1 MFDERIALRM
11 RLEQMNEAEERL
23 LSELRKERAFIFNRL
38 RELDELQEHEDLN
51 HQSYTSTVEMN
62 SHSEHKQELLTPM
75 KKRRARPSRRSK
87 TTKMR
92 ETAVEILTAERVPM
106 RSSEL
111 QKIIEEKTGFTIAN
125 MTTFMNTIMKI
136 DTNIEKLGR
145 GLYTYRKNNKLA

>member
-51 HQSYTSTVEMN
+51 HQSVTSTVEMN
-62 SHSEHKQELLTPM
+62 SHLEHKQELLTPM

-111 QKIIEEKTGFTIAN
+111 QKIIEERTGFTIAN